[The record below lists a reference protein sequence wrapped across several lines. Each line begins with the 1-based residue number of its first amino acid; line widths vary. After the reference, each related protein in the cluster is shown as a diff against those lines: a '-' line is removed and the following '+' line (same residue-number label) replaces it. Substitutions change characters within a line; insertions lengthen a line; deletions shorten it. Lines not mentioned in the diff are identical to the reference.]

1 MYNTF
6 HKIKYIILIALLP
19 AILISLLPANIGVF
33 KNAERRDDISADVSM
48 GFDSRGMSDA
58 VVSGAFAEFLG
69 RYTQFV
75 RLKNFGGCTGGLK
88 TAAAVKY
95 KFDFNQNNIYTPVRI
110 PYYAEICMILSLIV
124 ITFIFLTDGK
134 KRSKFIIHIS

>member
-19 AILISLLPANIGVF
+19 AILISILPTDIGVL
-33 KNAERRDDISADVSM
+33 KNAAGYADFTADVSM
-48 GFDSRGMSDA
+48 DFDSRGICDA

-69 RYTQFV
+69 RYAQFV

-95 KFDFNQNNIYTPVRI
+95 KFDFNQNNIYTPFRI

-134 KRSKFIIHIS
+134 KRSKFIIRIS